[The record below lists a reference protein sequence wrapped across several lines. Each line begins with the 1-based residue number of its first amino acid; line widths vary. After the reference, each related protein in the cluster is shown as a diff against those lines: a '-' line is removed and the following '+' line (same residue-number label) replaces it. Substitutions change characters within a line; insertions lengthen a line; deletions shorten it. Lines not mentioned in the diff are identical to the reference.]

1 MTSQT
6 SPVWNHKVTYH
17 PEPTRL
23 RDRVSN
29 DYYWV
34 ALPDKIE
41 KIGFK
46 ADQCLELEKHE
57 EGELAYIRG
66 VAGDM
71 EKCES
76 RKQEHS
82 NFRKIFEHSGNTWL
96 SIPVEWIDNFIENRG
111 DELLIVEINEV
122 EEEPHIRVYKN
133 EDYNGH
139 RIAELQ
145 DQGNT
150 PISGAP
156 VVVALTADEE
166 GDEEDEDEGES
177 IADEAYELVSA
188 SSYEVDK
195 FDIIP
200 FDAQDEVFGKPALDY
215 EWVVSPEATVKA
227 DEMYGLSEFE
237 VDKMWI
243 EWQPPSSTK
252 DFEEGDRTI
261 YTDSNSS
268 VFRVKLPRHGLYRI
282 NAKSGDR
289 EGSVL
294 LNYGSPKQYSQNENE
309 ALQMPPRI
317 IDESLL
323 PKSIDRAVE
332 LADILQPSLETFQE
346 LQNQALEKPGT
357 YYEDLFGESGR
368 DIEVNFT
375 DRWRGLYT
383 FTDGEIYRNYL
394 PVRSLPAAGGS
405 ILHWPTQSPR
415 LHKNGVPVGGPHIS

>member
-1 MTSQT
+1 MPSQT

-41 KIGFK
+41 KIGFEV
-46 ADQCLELEKHE
+46 DQCLELEKHE
-57 EGELAYIRG
+57 DG
-66 VAGDM
+66 VAYLCGVPGNP

-82 NFRKIFEHSGNTWL
+82 NFRKIFDHSGNTWL
-96 SIPVEWIDNFIENRG
+96 SIPVEWIDDFIENRG
-111 DELLIVEINEV
+111 DELLIVEVNEV

-133 EDYNGH
+133 DDYNKH

-156 VVVALTADEE
+156 VVVALTAGED
-166 GDEEDEDEGES
+166 GSEEDEDEGES

-195 FDIIP
+195 FEIIP
-200 FDAQDEVFGKPALDY
+200 FDAQDEVFGKPALNY
-215 EWVVSPEATVKA
+215 EWVVSPEAAVKA

-243 EWQPPSSTK
+243 EWQPPSSTTE
-252 DFEEGDRTI
+252 FEEGNRTL
-261 YTDSNSS
+261 YTDRNSS

-282 NAKSGDR
+282 NAKSGER

-294 LNYGSPKQYSQNENE
+294 LNYGSPKHYSQNEVE

-323 PKSIDRAVE
+323 PKTIDEAVE
-332 LADILQPSLETFQE
+332 LADILQPSLET
-346 LQNQALEKPGT
+346 LQNFQNMALEKPGT
-357 YYEDLFGESGR
+357 YYENLFGESGR

-383 FTDGEIYRNYL
+383 FADKDIYRNYL
-394 PVRSLPAAGGS
+394 PVASSPFEEGS
-405 ILHWPTQSPR
+405 FLHWPTQSPR
-415 LHKNGVPVGGPHIS
+415 LRKNGVSVGGPHIS